1 MNIRPAKDKEDK
13 IVAMIR
19 EFKQGQ
25 LAQDSGEAVICQ
37 HEAMFLAIDRANK
50 QPKVEKEPVV
60 AEKEETKGDTDG

>member
-37 HEAMFLAIDRANK
+37 HEAMFLAIDRAN
-50 QPKVEKEPVV
+50 QPKAEKEPVV